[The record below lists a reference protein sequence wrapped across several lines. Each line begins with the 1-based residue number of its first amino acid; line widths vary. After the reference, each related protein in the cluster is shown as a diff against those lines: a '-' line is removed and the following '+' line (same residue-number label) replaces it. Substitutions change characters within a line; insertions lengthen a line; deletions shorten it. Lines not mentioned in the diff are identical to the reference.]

1 MHCPRCG
8 QKQLSPETK
17 FCNACGFQLALVT
30 ELLANGGY
38 LPQLQQLQPQ
48 EGGRFRP
55 LLNKKNGV
63 FFAVMWF
70 VFFSMLLSSVF
81 AIMGGDEIVALT
93 AVLGFFGSIL
103 IAAFSLVV
111 LPSSR
116 RSASAASFR
125 PPAPVELYG
134 NRAVGDLPAGTQ
146 IPAHAYAPPQQGSWR
161 VPETGELSVPGSVT
175 ENTTKLL
182 AKDQEK

>member
-8 QKQLSPETK
+8 QKQLSRETK
-17 FCNACGFQLALVT
+17 FCNHCGFQLGFVS
-30 ELLANGGY
+30 ELLANDGY
-38 LPQLQQLQPQ
+38 LPQLQQQDV
-48 EGGRFRP
+48 GRFRS

-116 RSASAASFR
+116 KTASAAAFR

-182 AKDQEK
+182 VKDQEK

>member
-8 QKQLSPETK
+8 QKQLSPDTK
-17 FCNACGFQLALVT
+17 FCNACGFQLALVS

-38 LPQLQQLQPQ
+38 LPQLQQP
-48 EGGRFRP
+48 ESTGIRSYF
-55 LLNKKNGV
+55 NKKNGV

-70 VFFSMLLSSVF
+70 IFFTMLLSSVF

-116 RSASAASFR
+116 KSAAAASFR
-125 PPAPVELYG
+125 PPVPVELYG
-134 NRAVGDLPAGTQ
+134 NRAAGDLPAGTQ
-146 IPAHAYAPPQQGSWR
+146 IPAQSYAPPQQGSWR

-182 AKDQEK
+182 VKDQEK